1 MMIIIGAFI
10 LCTISISLLDATHI
24 LPHQSQ
30 ISVESTERIRTLHCL
45 IYIVD
50 NKRTSRSA
58 ADNSKIIAS
67 KLIRAGS
74 NVMSLLP
81 SLAMKSSAPSVSK
94 LSTPPVQ
101 PDKRAVR
108 WEQRIGRASAKG
120 LTMYLQSFAETVI
133 LLFAICLVLNLNVLT
148 KTVPASLAASHPF
161 AKLRNWVSTA
171 AVSAADWA
179 NISALYA
186 VRWSTL
192 R

>member
-1 MMIIIGAFI
+1 MMIIIGAFF

-30 ISVESTERIRTLHCL
+30 IIVESTERICTLNRL
-45 IYIVD
+45 IIYIVD
-50 NKRTSRSA
+50 NKRTRLS

-101 PDKRAVR
+101 PDKRSVR

-148 KTVPASLAASHPF
+148 KTVPAALAASHPF

-186 VRWSTL
+186 VR
-192 R
+192 